1 MAGYL
6 GRVADQATMIVQVEH
21 PLSSLLLQRRVREE
35 TGEEYLL
42 ITQINNVQFTKLSE
56 FESYFNEVNKG
67 GTSPSATRR
76 IVDSNFVVVPLGVVR
91 GFLEN
96 PD

>member
-1 MAGYL
+1 
-6 GRVADQATMIVQVEH
+6 MIVQVEH

-35 TGEEYLL
+35 TKEEYLL
-42 ITQINNVQFTKLSE
+42 ITQIQNVHFTKLSE

-67 GTSPSATRR
+67 GDSPSATRR
-76 IVDSNFVVVPLGVVR
+76 IVDSNFVIVPMGVVR
-91 GFLEN
+91 GFIES

>member
-1 MAGYL
+1 
-6 GRVADQATMIVQVEH
+6 MIVQVEH
-21 PLSSLLLQRRVREE
+21 PPSSLLLQRRVREE

-42 ITQINNVQFTKLSE
+42 ITQIYNVHFTKLSE

-67 GTSPSATRR
+67 GDTPSATRR
-76 IVDSNFVVVPLGVVR
+76 IVDSNFVVVPMDVVR
-91 GFLEN
+91 DFIEN

>member
-1 MAGYL
+1 
-6 GRVADQATMIVQVEH
+6 MIVQVEH
-21 PLSSLLLQRRVREE
+21 PPSSILLQRWMREE
-35 TGEEYLL
+35 TREEYLF
-42 ITQINNVQFTKLSE
+42 ITQINNVHFTNLSE

-67 GTSPSATRR
+67 GSSPSATRR
-76 IVDSNFVVVPLGVVR
+76 IVDSNFVVVPIGVLR

>member
-1 MAGYL
+1 
-6 GRVADQATMIVQVEH
+6 MIVQVEH
-21 PLSSLLLQRRVREE
+21 PPSSLLLQQRVREE

-42 ITQINNVQFTKLSE
+42 ITQIHNVHFTKLSE

-67 GTSPSATRR
+67 GDSPTATRR
-76 IVDSNFVVVPLGVVR
+76 IVDSNFVVVPLSVLHS
-91 GFLEN
+91 FLEH

>member
-1 MAGYL
+1 
-6 GRVADQATMIVQVEH
+6 MIVQVEH

-67 GTSPSATRR
+67 GASPSATRR
-76 IVDSNFVVVPLGVVR
+76 IVDSNFVVVPMGVVR

>member
-1 MAGYL
+1 M
-6 GRVADQATMIVQVEH
+6 
-21 PLSSLLLQRRVREE
+21 REE
-35 TGEEYLL
+35 TREEYLF
-42 ITQINNVQFTKLSE
+42 ITQINNVHFTNLSE

-67 GTSPSATRR
+67 GSSPSATRR
-76 IVDSNFVVVPLGVVR
+76 IVDSNFVVVPIGVLR

>member
-1 MAGYL
+1 
-6 GRVADQATMIVQVEH
+6 MIVQVEH

-35 TGEEYLL
+35 TGEDYLV
-42 ITQINNVQFTKLSE
+42 ITQIHNVHFTKMSE

-67 GTSPSATRR
+67 GDSPSATRR
-76 IVDSNFVVVPLGVVR
+76 IVDSNFVIVPMDVVR
-91 GFLEN
+91 SFIEN

>member
-1 MAGYL
+1 
-6 GRVADQATMIVQVEH
+6 MIVQVEH
-21 PLSSLLLQRRVREE
+21 PPSSILLQWRMREE
-35 TGEEYLL
+35 TREEYLF
-42 ITQINNVQFTKLSE
+42 ITQINNVHFTKLSE

-67 GTSPSATRR
+67 GSSPSATRR
-76 IVDSNFVVVPLGVVR
+76 IVDSNFVVVPIGVLR